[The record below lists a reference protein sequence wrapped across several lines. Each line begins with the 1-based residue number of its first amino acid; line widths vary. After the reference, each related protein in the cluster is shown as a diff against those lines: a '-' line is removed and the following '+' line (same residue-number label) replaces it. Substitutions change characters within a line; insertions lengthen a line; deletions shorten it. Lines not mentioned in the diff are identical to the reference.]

1 MSILDVDMSNRLTKT
16 SISQSRR
23 PGSGAAR
30 RIREIL
36 DDCIQRRAAGE
47 SISDAQLISANPDL
61 MPTLG
66 DELELLRVL
75 DRAASRARNE
85 STRIGSSARPAR
97 FRFALATPERI
108 GGYRILREIHRGAQG
123 VVYLAEQES
132 TRREVAVKVLVS
144 RAFARSAEKARFVRE
159 AEILAKLRH
168 PNIIAIHDTGIA
180 DGCHFFAM
188 DYIEG
193 RALDEELHAAPRD
206 VRRTVELIVPI
217 VDAVAA
223 AHLRGVIHRDL
234 KPSNIRVDGNG
245 RPHVLDFG
253 LAKVAADRSE
263 QSMTADGQF
272 IGSLPWASPEQVGGS
287 GDLDVRS
294 DVYSLGVIL
303 FQCLT
308 KAFPY
313 KVAGP
318 IQDVLETITTAEP
331 ARPSRLRREIDG
343 ELDTIILKCLQKS
356 AERRYQS
363 AGELAADLRRYLSG
377 EPIDAKR
384 DSTLYVVGKHLRRH
398 RLPVAFAVLA
408 LAGIVAFAFYAA
420 NQAQRNAELAR
431 SESAARSEAEFA
443 RADALAAQSEA
454 EAQRDAAQRSR
465 DAENAQRRA
474 AEDAA
479 ARAEA
484 IKNFFVQTMGVANP
498 DVSQSGGVTLATLL
512 DRAASQ
518 IDATFAN
525 DPASEATVRTVIG
538 QAFATL
544 GQPEQAR
551 EHLERAVEIH
561 EKILETP
568 PRAYYEALWT
578 FMNVQGEVAP
588 QDEWRARW
596 WQVWRLY
603 PRLLETKNVALGRI
617 VKSLAESHFGEN
629 YSDEKSGPL
638 YYQMMHLA
646 ESALAATDPEWLL
659 LADFLHLAGENLGL
673 KFQKDAGIR
682 VLGDALAI
690 ERRFLAET
698 NPRVVRTSA
707 ALTNLFLEKGRNTE
721 AEAIARG
728 TLAALEQ
735 SLQPSHWYLAVLRA
749 RVAACQIGQGDFES
763 AEATLRASLA
773 QIEAEHGYASRYAIE
788 VMSHLARL
796 YENWER
802 PAEAEEARSELARR
816 FAQSIDSMV
825 IFRIDT
831 VMGPRFAKLREALAK
846 LRYAVIARE
855 KNLVPLAE
863 EISALCRETLPADHP
878 LAALV
883 SEYLVGHGKAYS
895 NKHGLNASSRALFKE
910 AQELAANCPGMRPEK
925 RALAA
930 WWLAYDLKGSQEYD
944 AALPLARLAYELWE
958 ADSTVNPGRR
968 GLGKNLYGGVL
979 SKLGDSTT
987 AEPLL
992 VEGFQQV
999 LHDRGTRHAD
1009 TDNAL
1014 RRVIVHFR
1022 DLGQPSCAIPHV
1034 LATMQLGTG
1043 NVDCLQLMLAT
1054 EYPEAMKSIAATKWT
1069 RNPSRAAL
1077 SQAIERALAQRRATI
1092 PDESPY
1098 AAICADLMY
1107 SQIDN
1112 GARTDDCDLWEP
1124 LAAEVVRLHTLHFGP
1139 NHRKTTYA
1147 LWWHSMTLL
1156 SAGEYE
1162 RAWEIG
1168 KQGHQIRLERLSSE
1182 FTGGHSRFEHILCGA
1197 LIGLVRWD
1205 EADTLIS
1212 RSLREYYDR
1221 YGEANYHTLEL
1232 FGQAM
1237 WLRALRGQPEQAA
1250 EAANPILEGL
1260 LAANAD
1266 ARTLQKVARKV
1277 VLSPGLGGKTY
1288 ALALDAARAAHAS
1301 NPRLPNIGSTIA
1313 LALIR
1318 LDRPDEALKDLGKQ
1332 GKSDVFDPDE
1342 SAAVRL
1348 LALAGAG
1355 QVEEAS
1361 ASLKSLQDIVTGR
1374 NAQFSGPVL
1383 RRLLEEAEGKISKL
1397 SIADGARTG
1406 N

>member
-1 MSILDVDMSNRLTKT
+1 MSDRRTASST
-16 SISQSRR
+16 SLSRR
-23 PGSGAAR
+23 PGGPAAR
-30 RIREIL
+30 RIRALL

-47 SISDAQLISANPDL
+47 TIADAELIAANQDL
-61 MPTLG
+61 MPALG
-66 DELELLRVL
+66 EELDLLRVM
-75 DRAASRARNE
+75 DRAASRAKNE
-85 STRIGSSARPAR
+85 STLSGSATRPGR
-97 FRFALATPERI
+97 FRFALTTPERI

-144 RAFARSAEKARFVRE
+144 RAFARSSEKARFVRE

-168 PNIIAIHDTGIA
+168 PNIIAIHDTGVA
-180 DGCHFFAM
+180 DGCHYFAM

-193 RALDEELHAAPRD
+193 RALDEELNAVPRNT
-206 VRRTVELIVPI
+206 RRTVELLVPI
-217 VDAVAA
+217 TEAVAA

-234 KPSNIRVDGNG
+234 KPSNIRVDGTG
-245 RPHVLDFG
+245 CPHVLDFG
-253 LAKVAADRSE
+253 LAKVAAERSE

-287 GDLDVRS
+287 GDIDVRS

-318 IQDVLETITTAEP
+318 IQEVLETITTVEP
-331 ARPSRLRREIDG
+331 ARPSRLRREIDS
-343 ELDTIILKCLQKS
+343 ELETIILKCLQKS
-356 AERRYQS
+356 ADRRYQS
-363 AGELAADLRRYLSG
+363 AGELATDLRRYLAG

-384 DSTLYVVGKHLRRH
+384 DSTLYVIGKHLRRH

-408 LAGIVAFAFYAA
+408 LVGIVAFAFYAA

-431 SESAARSEAEFA
+431 RESAARSEAESA
-443 RADALAAQSEA
+443 KALADAAKTEA
-454 EAQRDAAQRSR
+454 ENERDAAQRAR
-465 DAENAQRRA
+465 DAENLQRRA

-518 IDATFAN
+518 IDATFSN

-544 GQPEQAR
+544 GQPEQAL
-551 EHLERAVEIH
+551 EHLERAIEIH

-568 PRAYYEALWT
+568 PLAYYETLWT
-578 FMNVQGEVAP
+578 YMNVQGEVAP

-603 PRLLETKNVALGRI
+603 PRLLEAKNVALGRM
-617 VKSLAESHFGEN
+617 VKSLADTHFGEN
-629 YSDEKSGPL
+629 WSEEKSQPL
-638 YYQMMHLA
+638 YFQMMRTA
-646 ESALAATDPEWLL
+646 DAALVPSDPEWLL

-682 VLGDALAI
+682 ILRDALAI

-707 ALTNLFLEKGRNTE
+707 ALTNLLLEKGRNGE
-721 AEAIARG
+721 AEAIARS

-735 SLQPSHWYLAVLRA
+735 SLQPGHWYLAVLRA
-749 RVAACQIGQGDFES
+749 RVAACQIGQGELAA
-763 AEATLRASLA
+763 AETTLRQSLA
-773 QIEAEHGYASRYAIE
+773 QTEAEHGYASRYAIE
-788 VMSHLARL
+788 VSSHLARL
-796 YENWER
+796 YENGAR
-802 PAEAEEARSELARR
+802 PAEAEAARADLAQR
-816 FAQSIDSMV
+816 FAQSSDSMV

-831 VMGPRFAKLREALAK
+831 IMGPRFAKLKDALAK

-855 KNLVPLAE
+855 KDLLPIAK
-863 EISALCRETLPADHP
+863 EISTLCRESLPADHP

-883 SEYLVGHGKAYS
+883 SEYLYGHAKAYS
-895 NKHGLNASSRALFKE
+895 NKHGLNASSRALFAE
-910 AQELAANCPGMRPEK
+910 AEELAANCPSMRPEK

-930 WWLAYDLKGSQEYD
+930 WWLAYDLKGSRDYD

-958 ADSTVNPGRR
+958 ADSAENPGRR
-968 GLGKNLYGGVL
+968 GLGKNLYGGIL
-979 SKLGDSTT
+979 SKLRDFTP

-999 LHDRGTRHAD
+999 MHDRGTRHAD

-1014 RRVIVHFR
+1014 RRVIVHYR
-1022 DLGQPSCAIPHV
+1022 DLGQPSCALPHM
-1034 LATMQLGTG
+1034 LATMQFGTG
-1043 NVDCLQLMLAT
+1043 NVECLQLTLAT
-1054 EYPEAMKSIAATKWT
+1054 EYPEAAKSIAATKWT
-1069 RNPSRAAL
+1069 KNPTRAAL
-1077 SQAIERALAQRRATI
+1077 AQAVERARAERRATI
-1092 PDESPY
+1092 PDDSPY
-1098 AAICADLMY
+1098 AAICSDLMY
-1107 SQIDN
+1107 SQMDN

-1124 LAAEVVRLHTLHFGP
+1124 LAGEVVRLHTLHFGP

-1162 RAWEIG
+1162 QAWEIG
-1168 KQGHQIRLERLSSE
+1168 KLGHQIRLEKLSSE

-1197 LIGLVRWD
+1197 LIGLGRWD

-1212 RSLREYYDR
+1212 RSLREYFDR

-1232 FGQAM
+1232 LGQAL
-1237 WLRALRGQPEQAA
+1237 WLRSLRGQPEQAA
-1250 EAANPILEGL
+1250 EVANPILESL
-1260 LAANAD
+1260 IAANAD
-1266 ARTLQKVARKV
+1266 SRTLQKVARKV
-1277 VLSPGLGGKTY
+1277 VLNPGLDGKTY
-1288 ALALDAARAAHAS
+1288 ALALDAGRAAQAS
-1301 NPRLPNIGSTIA
+1301 NPRLTNIGSTLA

-1318 LDRPDEALKDLGKQ
+1318 LDRPEEALKELGRQ
-1332 GKSDVFDPDE
+1332 ATTDVFDPDE

-1355 QVEEAS
+1355 QKEES
-1361 ASLKSLQDIVTGR
+1361 VASLQTLKKTVAGR
-1374 NAQFSGPVL
+1374 NAQLSGPVL
-1383 RRLLEEAEGKISKL
+1383 RRLVEEAERRIEKL
-1397 SIADGARTG
+1397 CNSEDAQPG